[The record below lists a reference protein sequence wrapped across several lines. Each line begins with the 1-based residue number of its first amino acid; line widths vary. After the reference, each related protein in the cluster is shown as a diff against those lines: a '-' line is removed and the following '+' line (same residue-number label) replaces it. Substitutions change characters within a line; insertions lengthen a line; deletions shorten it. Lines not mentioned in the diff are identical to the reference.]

1 MRTVYTV
8 NTSNKF
14 AALSNSDDD
23 EVVAVEK
30 KEAREKSTPGAKENP
45 SSLIYP
51 KSDLSVTDS
60 TGASADSGSKL
71 GQKEGSRKSGTVHRG
86 GRGGFKSNHGRTF
99 DRRDASG
106 KGHRVSKQSEF
117 VEGGGHELKKG
128 DENPGNLD
136 SDINGAEI
144 EGGDGTGDKQEK
156 ELRISYEEY
165 MRILDAKKLETPATE
180 KIMANTTHKDLLK
193 EGLTAY
199 VRDNDSN
206 QSAHRNRDRHLKSNP
221 TSKTDRGIFNYF
233 ELVDKYGSRNS
244 FGNRRGGGGS
254 GEQRRGRNH
263 QKNNTTSKFHGVRE
277 APDVS
282 DTRAF
287 PTLGQ

>member
-14 AALSNSDDD
+14 AALSNSDED
-23 EVVAVEK
+23 EIEIEK
-30 KEAREKSTPGAKENP
+30 KQERNTSSAKENP

-51 KSDLSVTDS
+51 KNESLANEGANAGLNLDS
-60 TGASADSGSKL
+60 KPGY
-71 GQKEGSRKSGTVHRG
+71 KEGSRRGGTIHRG

-106 KGHRVSKQSEF
+106 KGHRASKRNES
-117 VEGGGHELKKG
+117 VE
-128 DENPGNLD
+128 
-136 SDINGAEI
+136 
-144 EGGDGTGDKQEK
+144 EGEK
-156 ELRISYEEY
+156 ELEKGEEGYGNIDNSTDVEGNNGDNKQEREYKISYEEY
-165 MRILDAKKLETPATE
+165 MKILDSKKLETPATE
-180 KIMANTTHKDLLK
+180 KVTANTTHKDLIK

-199 VRDNDSN
+199 VRDDDDIN
-206 QSAHRNRDRHLKSNP
+206 QRFGKNRDRAYKSNP
-221 TSKTDRGIFNYF
+221 TNKNDKGIFNYF
-233 ELVDKYGSRNS
+233 EFVDKYGGRGS
-244 FGNRRGGGGS
+244 FNGSRRGGNGS
-254 GEQRRGRNH
+254 GEHQRRGRAQQRNYNAN
-263 QKNNTTSKFHGVRE
+263 KLHGKRE